1 MTLKELKLFIRKGKV
16 GIIPGYNGYIKW
28 DYSKDKL
35 QFVNGD
41 YVIPQSE
48 LEDKVKDRTDLF
60 YII

>member
-35 QFVNGD
+35 
-41 YVIPQSE
+41 
-48 LEDKVKDRTDLF
+48 
-60 YII
+60 